1 MCVLCVLCVL
11 CVCCVLHVVCCVC
24 GVCVACSVCVLCVL
38 CVRVVCV
45 HGVCVVCVHMACVCV
60 AGQGEASHPQS
71 SLPSLLVCS
80 SGCRPCGPGGRRM
93 VNRVLLQEGKQLPPS
108 PFLLLASPVLCD
120 LGGVL
125 LHPREGVVGIP
136 FGQRAVAVS
145 AHPLEPGTP
154 SAFFF

>member
-1 MCVLCVLCVL
+1 
-11 CVCCVLHVVCCVC
+11 
-24 GVCVACSVCVLCVL
+24 
-38 CVRVVCV
+38 
-45 HGVCVVCVHMACVCV
+45 
-60 AGQGEASHPQS
+60 
-71 SLPSLLVCS
+71 
-80 SGCRPCGPGGRRM
+80 M

>member
-71 SLPSLLVCS
+71 SLPSLACVQLRVQALWS
-80 SGCRPCGPGGRRM
+80 WGEEDGESGPITGREAAAS
-93 VNRVLLQEGKQLPPS
+93 QPLPPS
-108 PFLLLASPVLCD
+108 
-120 LGGVL
+120 
-125 LHPREGVVGIP
+125 GI
-136 FGQRAVAVS
+136 S
-145 AHPLEPGTP
+145 SSL
-154 SAFFF
+154 